1 MNVAVER
8 GGMAW
13 HEEEDVQVPLGL
25 QQLRSFA
32 GFKTNSSLIFNNL
45 ISGQD
50 IQSTTRHLIQL
61 EPMQQFEL
69 CRICFTVGPTFSI
82 NTYIHTDFTRRILA
96 TDTESLDLVER
107 AMIQENQENAAN
119 KINLPCCP
127 SQRAVSTTP
136 RWWTRD
142 R

>member
-32 GFKTNSSLIFNNL
+32 GFKTNSSLIFNNV

-50 IQSTTRHLIQL
+50 IQSITRHLI
-61 EPMQQFEL
+61 
-69 CRICFTVGPTFSI
+69 
-82 NTYIHTDFTRRILA
+82 
-96 TDTESLDLVER
+96 
-107 AMIQENQENAAN
+107 
-119 KINLPCCP
+119 
-127 SQRAVSTTP
+127 
-136 RWWTRD
+136 
-142 R
+142 